1 MNYVRTYKL
10 TAFEPTG
17 ELITEETFTA
27 ETDDAAK
34 VKGQA
39 MLEEK
44 NLLEQN
50 TPPCLSSWEII
61 IVPFLNR
68 IRTSGDYFASLI
80 ILILK
85 RKVRAFP
92 SYE

>member
-17 ELITEETFTA
+17 EIITEETFTA

-34 VKGQA
+34 EKGQV

-44 NLLEQN
+44 SLLGK
-50 TPPCLSSWEII
+50 THRL
-61 IVPFLNR
+61 
-68 IRTSGDYFASLI
+68 ASPAGKL
-80 ILILK
+80 LL
-85 RKVRAFP
+85 FH
-92 SYE
+92 S